1 MKQPERVSNGLAT
14 AVVPGQIDVSRSV
27 RMSGM
32 RVEPVE
38 IYSDTA
44 NAAVMRHPGR
54 HFPGFLIQ
62 GDSLYALCRRAD
74 DVCASIGRGAPG
86 FDTANELR
94 NTLWASLTHYKTVM
108 IEHQLPL
115 PFDEAPLT

>member
-1 MKQPERVSNGLAT
+1 
-14 AVVPGQIDVSRSV
+14 
-27 RMSGM
+27 M

-38 IYSDTA
+38 IYSDET

-62 GDSLYALCRRAD
+62 GDSLHALCRRAD
-74 DVCASIGRGAPG
+74 DVCASIGRGAAG
-86 FDTANELR
+86 FETTNELR
-94 NTLWASLTHYKTVM
+94 NALWASLTHYKTVL

-115 PFDEAPLT
+115 PFDESLSSDLWCPSAVATVPRRDRHLPSPRRRGGLLA